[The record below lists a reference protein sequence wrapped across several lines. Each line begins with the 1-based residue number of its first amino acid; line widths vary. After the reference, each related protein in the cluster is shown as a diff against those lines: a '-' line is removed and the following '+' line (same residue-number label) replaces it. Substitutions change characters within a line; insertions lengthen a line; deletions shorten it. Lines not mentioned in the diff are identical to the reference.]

1 MDTRTLTPGTLLQT
15 DTLQVEH
22 REIVLGDHA
31 RLDLTTAK
39 STNGPTR
46 LERVFQNP
54 DRMVGLHYCLN
65 GKSILTQGNL
75 VAGARLNDETCHLML
90 ALPNRTDQIMKFEG
104 NFSLASF
111 FIDLNHFAALLGTD
125 FERLHPIFVRSAGLG
140 DKCSCTVFRWT
151 PGAYA
156 AISQLLHAR
165 FSGAASRI
173 FLESKML
180 ELVAL
185 MLDAQ
190 NDAPKQ
196 PAVLRPSDAEK
207 IRCAKDL
214 LLADLANPPSL
225 AQLARLVG
233 TNEFVLKKGFR
244 ELFGMP
250 VFQFL
255 YQRRMVHAWE
265 ILQNDRTK
273 SVAEVGFEVGY
284 DDHSAFTRA
293 FANCFGLRPSE
304 VRR

>member
-1 MDTRTLTPGTLLQT
+1 
-15 DTLQVEH
+15 
-22 REIVLGDHA
+22 
-31 RLDLTTAK
+31 
-39 STNGPTR
+39 
-46 LERVFQNP
+46 
-54 DRMVGLHYCLN
+54 MVGLHYCLN
-65 GKSILTQGNL
+65 GKSFLTQGNR

-90 ALPNRTDQIMKFEG
+90 AMPYRTDQIMEFEG

-165 FSGAASRI
+165 FSGVASRI

-185 MLDAQ
+185 LLDAQ

-196 PAVLRPSDAEK
+196 PPALRPSDVEK
-207 IRCAKDL
+207 IRYAKDL
-214 LLADLANPPSL
+214 LLANPPSL
-225 AQLARLVG
+225 ARLARLVG

-250 VFQFL
+250 AFQFL

-265 ILQNDRTK
+265 ILQSDRTK
-273 SVAEVGFEVGY
+273 SVAEVGLEVGY